1 MSFVCCFWI
10 LGFSENRQFAP
21 RTTVGAA
28 NLLAETWEKLDL
40 LSSRR
45 DPLCTPRTAWQKV
58 GDFWIRLVRAATP
71 CARRELLGRTK
82 EYLIHSVC
90 AANYFSS
97 REPCFTELFLNF
109 ERP

>member
-21 RTTVGAA
+21 RPLVRAA

-45 DPLCTPRTAWQKV
+45 DPLCAPRTAWQKV
-58 GDFWIRLVRAATP
+58 WDFLNLLSSRRDPL
-71 CARRELLGRTK
+71 CAPRTAWQNQGTFDSLSSRRELLLAPRTLF
-82 EYLIHSVC
+82 YST
-90 AANYFSS
+90 FSK
-97 REPCFTELFLNF
+97 L
-109 ERP
+109 

>member
-45 DPLCTPRTAWQKV
+45 DPLCAPRTSWQKV
-58 GDFWIRLVRAATP
+58 GDFWIRPVRAAIP
-71 CARRELLGRTK
+71 CARRELLGRKFGIFEFTQFAPRT
-82 EYLIHSVC
+82 IFR
-90 AANYFSS
+90 AAN
-97 REPCFTELFLNF
+97 PV
-109 ERP
+109 